1 MLQYFKG
8 WAQGAIESTLDRLV
22 PDEDSKPILMD
33 EGEVVD
39 EFEESQETE
48 LAKLTAS
55 RAVEVMAST
64 AAQDCPA
71 KDVSFLQA
79 SMLSSEFKVLQAEPA
94 DSNRVRHV
102 LLQNKDGGFQYLASH
117 QLPNG
122 DHRVMV
128 ADPPVCANENLA
140 VLETE
145 ATTQPIAGN
154 SSDKSEGGLDL
165 LKADD
170 PLVKDCVELLVR
182 TVGEDCHKQVTVKVL
197 SASRSV
203 VDGLKISMHAKVCGS
218 AGCHWHRPECD
229 FEVSS
234 DHTDASLLQQ
244 DILPE
249 EKQGLTATL
258 ALRVPLCDVDTTDG
272 LGKSEGLDIGLL
284 EQYTFGEES
293 YYKGFEHV
301 YDEYPVVAALEEV
314 ASTAELDFRK
324 KYPACYPALAG
335 KKVGTETVRNQGTCG
350 SCWAFAAASA
360 TMANLC
366 VSGQSKHAMKDKSD
380 RFEVSVQ
387 KIMSCK
393 ANCRQVRVQW
403 RQHGHF

>member
-1 MLQYFKG
+1 MLQASIFLCVLAAASGQVNTGECVATSDGRSTCPGSDQTTLLQGRVHLALETEAGSDSQPLYNSGPRPISSTMLQYFKG

-197 SASRSV
+197 TASRSV

-234 DHTDASLLQQ
+234 DHTDA
-244 DILPE
+244 
-249 EKQGLTATL
+249 
-258 ALRVPLCDVDTTDG
+258 
-272 LGKSEGLDIGLL
+272 
-284 EQYTFGEES
+284 
-293 YYKGFEHV
+293 
-301 YDEYPVVAALEEV
+301 
-314 ASTAELDFRK
+314 
-324 KYPACYPALAG
+324 
-335 KKVGTETVRNQGTCG
+335 
-350 SCWAFAAASA
+350 
-360 TMANLC
+360 
-366 VSGQSKHAMKDKSD
+366 
-380 RFEVSVQ
+380 
-387 KIMSCK
+387 
-393 ANCRQVRVQW
+393 
-403 RQHGHF
+403 